1 MAQQFFYDEQI
12 RRFLLQFTRIFSN
25 FEVEYGKEEDG
36 SFALYRVPVRYGDA
50 SRQAQTVLQQNSA
63 NNMPAT
69 PLMTFYVTGLNY
81 ARDRIQDPTFVE
93 KRNVR
98 QRIWDTETETY
109 DTTQSNAFTIE
120 RLMPVPY
127 NLEVQLDI
135 WTSNTNQ
142 KLQILE
148 QILTL
153 FNPSLEIQSTDNFL
167 DWTSLSVVN
176 LERTQWSSRTIPV
189 NTEDPIDISSLG
201 FSMPIWISPPAKVKK
216 LGVVQKIIASLYDA
230 EGDYNEAILN
240 NDLLLGTRLKMTPY
254 NYQTLLIG
262 NQLQVLESSAIGEEV
277 DSITPPSSQ
286 PSNLLWHTVVDL
298 YGELRN
304 GISQVRLVNQYD
316 ESEITG
322 TVAYHP
328 SDDRF
333 LLFTVDTDTIP
344 ANTLSP
350 INAIVDPLRKGPGA
364 GLPDAS
370 DGQRYLFIEDTGSA
384 DDGNAEAWR
393 GTDNGTSPGTPLVAK
408 TNDIVQYD
416 GTVGRWNV
424 VFDSSNISNVQYI
437 TNITTDIQYR
447 WANGQWLKSYE
458 GLYPGGE
465 WSLVL

>member
-50 SRQAQTVLQQNSA
+50 SRQAQTVLQNNSA
-63 NNMPAT
+63 NSMPAT

-93 KRNVR
+93 KRNIR
-98 QRIWDTETETY
+98 QRTWDPETETY

-120 RLMPVPY
+120 RMMPVPF

-153 FNPSLEIQSTDNFL
+153 FNPSLEIQSTDNYL

-189 NTEDPIDISSLG
+189 GTENPIDISSIG

-216 LGVVQKIIASLYDA
+216 LGVVQKIIASIFNA
-230 EGDYNEAILN
+230 EGDYNEAVLN
-240 NDLLLGTRLKMTPY
+240 NDLLLGTRQKMTPY
-254 NYQTLLIG
+254 NYQVLLLG
-262 NQLQVLESSAIGEEV
+262 NQLQVLEQNAVGEEI
-277 DSITPPSSQ
+277 DSITPPTS
-286 PSNLLWHTVVDL
+286 PASNLMWHAVVDL
-298 YGELRN
+298 YGELRD
-304 GISQVRLVNQYD
+304 GISQVRLTNTYND
-316 ESEITG
+316 SEIIG

-333 LLFTVDTDTIP
+333 LLFTVDEDTIP
-344 ANTLSP
+344 VNTLTA
-350 INAIVDPLRKGPGA
+350 INSIVDPLRKGPGA
-364 GLPDAS
+364 GLPAS
-370 DGQRYLFIEDTGSA
+370 ATGQRYLFVESTGTNN
-384 DDGNAEAWR
+384 DGDATAWR
-393 GTDNGTSPGTPLVAK
+393 GTDDSPLVANA
-408 TNDIVQYD
+408 NDIVEYD
-416 GTVGRWNV
+416 GERWNV
-424 VFDSSNISNVQYI
+424 VFDSSNPSTTQYVTNV
-437 TNITTDIQYR
+437 TTGIQYR
-447 WANGQWLKSYE
+447 WSGNQWLKSYE

>member
-25 FEVEYGKEEDG
+25 FQVEYGREEDG
-36 SFALYRVPVRYGDA
+36 SYALYRVPVRYGDA

-63 NNMPAT
+63 NSMPAT

-81 ARDRIQDPTFVE
+81 ARDRIQEPYFVE

-98 QRIWDTETETY
+98 QRVWDEDTQTY
-109 DTTQSNAFTIE
+109 DTTQANAFTVE

-142 KLQILE
+142 KLQLLE

-176 LERTQWSSRTIPV
+176 LERNQWSSRSIPMG
-189 NTEDPIDISSLG
+189 TEDPIDISSLG
-201 FSMPIWISPPAKVKK
+201 FSMPIWISPPAKIKK
-216 LGVVQKIIASLYDA
+216 LGVVQKIIASMYESD
-230 EGDYNEAILN
+230 GDLNEAILD
-240 NDLLLGTRLKMTPY
+240 NDLLLGTRQKMTPY

-262 NQLQVLESSAIGEEV
+262 NQLQVLEHNAVGENIE
-277 DSITPPSSQ
+277 SIDAPTSQ
-286 PSNLLWHTVVDL
+286 PSNLMWHTVVDL

-304 GISQVRLVNQYD
+304 GISQIRLVNTYTD
-316 ESEITG
+316 SEIVG

-344 ANTLSP
+344 TNTLNP
-350 INAIVDPLRKGPGA
+350 VNAIVDPLRKGPGA
-364 GLPDAS
+364 GLPAAVT
-370 DGQRYLFIEDTGSA
+370 GQRYLFVESTGA
-384 DDGNAEAWR
+384 TDDGNAEAWR
-393 GTDNGTSPGTPLVAK
+393 GTDSTPLVANA
-408 TNDIVQYD
+408 NDIVEYD
-416 GTVGRWNV
+416 GTKWTV
-424 VFDSSNISNVQYI
+424 VFDSSEITDVQYV
-437 TNITTDIQYR
+437 TNITTEIQYR
-447 WANGQWLKSYE
+447 WSNGQWLKSYE

>member
-25 FEVEYGKEEDG
+25 FEVEYGREEDG

-50 SRQAQTVLQQNSA
+50 SRQAQTVLQNNSA

-93 KRNVR
+93 KRNIR
-98 QRIWDTETETY
+98 QRTWDTETQTY

-120 RLMPVPY
+120 RMMPVPF

-153 FNPSLEIQSTDNFL
+153 FNPSLEIQSTDNYL

-189 NTEDPIDISSLG
+189 GTEDPIDISSIG

-216 LGVVQKIIASLYDA
+216 LGVVQKIIASIFDA
-230 EGDYNEAILN
+230 EGDYNEAVLN
-240 NDLLLGTRLKMTPY
+240 NDLLLGTRQKMTPY
-254 NYQTLLIG
+254 NYQVLLLG
-262 NQLQVLESSAIGEEV
+262 NQLQVLEQNAVGEEIN
-277 DSITPPSSQ
+277 SITPPTS
-286 PSNLLWHTVVDL
+286 PASNLMWHAVVDL
-298 YGELRN
+298 YGELRD
-304 GISQVRLVNQYD
+304 GISQVRLINAYD
-316 ESEITG
+316 DSEIIG

-333 LLFTVDTDTIP
+333 LLFTVDEDTIP
-344 ANTLSP
+344 ANTLTA
-350 INAIVDPLRKGPGA
+350 INSIVDPLRKGPGA
-364 GLPDAS
+364 GLPAS
-370 DGQRYLFIEDTGSA
+370 ATGQRYLFIESTGTN
-384 DDGNAEAWR
+384 DDGDATAWR
-393 GTDNGTSPGTPLVAK
+393 GTDDSPLFANA
-408 TNDIVQYD
+408 NDIVEYD
-416 GTVGRWNV
+416 GERWNV
-424 VFDSSNISNVQYI
+424 VFDSSNPSTTQYV
-437 TNITTDIQYR
+437 TNITTSIQYR
-447 WANGQWLKSYE
+447 WSNNQWLKSYE

>member
-25 FEVEYGKEEDG
+25 FEVEYGREEDG

-63 NNMPAT
+63 NSMPAT

-81 ARDRIQDPTFVE
+81 ARDRIQEPNFVE

-98 QRIWDTETETY
+98 QRVWDEDTQTY
-109 DTTQSNAFTIE
+109 DTTQANAFTIE

-142 KLQILE
+142 KLQLLE

-153 FNPSLEIQSTDNFL
+153 FNPSLEIQGTDNFL

-176 LERTQWSSRTIPV
+176 LERTNWSSRNIPMG
-189 NTEDPIDISSLG
+189 TEDPIDISSLA
-201 FSMPIWISPPAKVKK
+201 FSMPIWISPPAKIKK
-216 LGVVQKIIASLYDA
+216 LGVVQKIIASMYDPD
-230 EGDYNEAILN
+230 GDYNEAILN
-240 NDLLLGTRLKMTPY
+240 NDLLLGTRQKMTPY

-262 NQLQVLESSAIGEEV
+262 NQLQVLEHSAVGEEIESL
-277 DSITPPSSQ
+277 DAPASQ
-286 PSNLLWHTVVDL
+286 PSNLMWHTVVDL
-298 YGELRN
+298 YGKLRN
-304 GISQVRLVNQYD
+304 GISQVRLVNPYD
-316 ESEITG
+316 DSEIVG
-322 TVAYHP
+322 TVAFHP

-333 LLFTVDTDTIP
+333 LLFTVDEDTIP
-344 ANTLSP
+344 SNTLDPVNS
-350 INAIVDPLRKGPGA
+350 IVDPLRKGPGA
-364 GLPDAS
+364 GLPAAAQ
-370 DGQRYLFIEDTGSA
+370 GQRYLFIESTGSS
-384 DDGNAEAWR
+384 DGDAEAWR
-393 GTDNGTSPGTPLVAK
+393 GTDNSELVAN
-408 TNDIVQYD
+408 TNDIVEYN
-416 GTVGRWNV
+416 GTKWTVI
-424 VFDSSNISNVQYI
+424 FDASGTSEVEYV
-437 TNITTDIQYR
+437 TNLTTSIQYR
-447 WANGQWLKSYE
+447 WDGMQWLKSYE